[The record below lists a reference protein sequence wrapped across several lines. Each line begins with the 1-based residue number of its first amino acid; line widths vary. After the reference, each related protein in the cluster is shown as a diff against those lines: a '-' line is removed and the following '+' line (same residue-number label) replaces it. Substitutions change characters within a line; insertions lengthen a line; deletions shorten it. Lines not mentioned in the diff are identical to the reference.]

1 MKKQNS
7 NEFDNFLKTAFNL
20 LDMEEYKDRQ
30 SLASNTK
37 LYDSFDLK
45 DLEENIHNLIKKE
58 AAKERRKSF
67 WKKPYAKV
75 AVILLCFHLCS
86 GVTIGSVG
94 ALRTRFF
101 NFFFNPQ
108 APNTDFV
115 SKQGSYYSDDDI
127 ILNYI
132 PSGFEL
138 FKDDTS
144 KNRIHKIFSKDE
156 KEFTISIS
164 LAGENINLDTEQGD
178 VIDVSVNGLK
188 GHFITVEKKDSLVWY
203 DEDYTY
209 RISGTISMEE
219 MLKIAEN
226 LRKNKNK

>member
-7 NEFDNFLKTAFNL
+7 NEFDNLLKTAFTL
-20 LDMEEYKDRQ
+20 LDIEEYEEHR
-30 SLASNTK
+30 SLATDTE
-37 LYDSFDLK
+37 LYDSFDHK

-75 AVILLCFHLCS
+75 AVILLCFILCS

-101 NFFFNPQ
+101 NFFFNPH
-108 APNTDFV
+108 AANTDFV
-115 SKQGSYYSDDDI
+115 SKQGGYYSDDDI

-144 KNRIHKIFSKDE
+144 KKRVHKFFSKGE
-156 KEFTISIS
+156 EEFTVSIS
-164 LAGENINLDTEQGD
+164 NSTTNMNLDTEQGD
-178 VIDVSVNGLK
+178 MTDVLVNGLK
-188 GHFITVEKKDSLVWY
+188 GYFINVQNTDSLVWY
-203 DEDYTY
+203 DADCTY
-209 RISGTISMEE
+209 RISGNILRDE
-219 MLKIAEN
+219 MLQIAEN